1 MNYLTEYQTF
11 QSKNELND
19 AVNEHL
25 TRHRHDLTDTD
36 RDILQM
42 ISRYAVKYPGVA
54 HLKADTIAQ
63 AIDKS
68 KRTVQRSIRKLE
80 RLGIIERLPFIRKI
94 SGGFGANVYRVISP
108 VSPREQAA
116 EPCQSTDKPAKIA
129 NEPSTSFK
137 QNNNNLV
144 NTYAP
149 QPTTHYGKFR
159 QLIAATLGNV
169 DKRLIYRLYGVYK
182 GQSTPLLRTE
192 YNDKATVEAIGLQ
205 ALKTAIFATK
215 RKKIRNLAGYYNG
228 VLDRMFDKIL
238 LEELRGTVGIVGFR
252 Y

>member
-1 MNYLTEYQTF
+1 MQYLTEYQTF
-11 QSKNELND
+11 QSKTELND

-25 TRHRHDLTDTD
+25 TRHRYDLTDTD
-36 RDILQM
+36 RDILLM

-94 SGGFGANVYRVISP
+94 SGGYGANVYRVISP

-116 EPCQSTDKPAKIA
+116 EPCQSTDKPAKME

-137 QNNNNLV
+137 QNNNLV

-169 DKRLIYRLYGVYK
+169 DKQLIYRLYGVYK
-182 GQSTPLLRTE
+182 GQSTPLLRTNT
-192 YNDKATVEAIGLQ
+192 NDKATVEAIGLQ
-205 ALKTAIFATK
+205 ALKTAIFSTK
-215 RKKIRNLAGYYNG
+215 RKQIRNLAGYYNG
-228 VLDRMFDKIL
+228 VLDRMLDDLYFADLTFL
-238 LEELRGTVGIVGFR
+238 LR
-252 Y
+252 

>member
-1 MNYLTEYQTF
+1 MQYLTEYQTF

-94 SGGFGANVYRVISP
+94 SGGYGANVYRVMSP

-116 EPCQSTDKPAKIA
+116 EPCQSTDKPAKME
-129 NEPSTSFK
+129 NEPITSFK

-144 NTYAP
+144 NTYA
-149 QPTTHYGKFR
+149 KFR

-169 DKRLIYRLYGVYK
+169 DKQLIYRLYGVYK
-182 GQSTPLLRTE
+182 GQSTPLLRSE
-192 YNDKATVEAIGLQ
+192 YNDKAAVEAIGLQ

-228 VLDRMFDKIL
+228 VLDRMFDRLYHESIYSVFDAAI
-238 LEELRGTVGIVGFR
+238 G
-252 Y
+252 

>member
-1 MNYLTEYQTF
+1 MQYLTEYQTF

-25 TRHRHDLTDTD
+25 TRHKYDLTDTD

-63 AIDKS
+63 TIDKS

-94 SGGFGANVYRVISP
+94 SGGYGANVYRVMSP

-129 NEPSTSFK
+129 NEPITSFK

-144 NTYAP
+144 NTYA
-149 QPTTHYGKFR
+149 KFS

-228 VLDRMFDKIL
+228 VLDRMFDRLYHESIYSVFDAAI
-238 LEELRGTVGIVGFR
+238 G
-252 Y
+252 

>member
-1 MNYLTEYQTF
+1 M
-11 QSKNELND
+11 
-19 AVNEHL
+19 
-25 TRHRHDLTDTD
+25 
-36 RDILQM
+36 
-42 ISRYAVKYPGVA
+42 
-54 HLKADTIAQ
+54 
-63 AIDKS
+63 
-68 KRTVQRSIRKLE
+68 
-80 RLGIIERLPFIRKI
+80 
-94 SGGFGANVYRVISP
+94 SP

-129 NEPSTSFK
+129 NEPITSFK

-144 NTYAP
+144 NTYA
-149 QPTTHYGKFR
+149 KFS

-228 VLDRMFDKIL
+228 VLDRMFDRLYHESIYSVFDAAI
-238 LEELRGTVGIVGFR
+238 G
-252 Y
+252 

>member
-1 MNYLTEYQTF
+1 MQYLTEYQTF
-11 QSKNELND
+11 QSKTELND

-25 TRHRHDLTDTD
+25 TRHRYDLTDTD

-94 SGGFGANVYRVISP
+94 SGGYGANVYRVISP

-129 NEPSTSFK
+129 NEPITSFK
-137 QNNNNLV
+137 QQNTNLV
-144 NTYAP
+144 NTYANAP

-169 DKRLIYRLYGVYK
+169 DKQLIYRLYGVYK
-182 GQSTPLLRTE
+182 GQSTPLLRTNT
-192 YNDKATVEAIGLQ
+192 NDKATVEAIGLQ

-238 LEELRGTVGIVGFR
+238 LEDLRGLEGS
-252 Y
+252 

>member
-1 MNYLTEYQTF
+1 MQYLTEYQTF
-11 QSKNELND
+11 QSKTELND

-25 TRHRHDLTDTD
+25 TRHRYDLTDTD
-36 RDILQM
+36 RDILLM

-94 SGGFGANVYRVISP
+94 SGGYGANVYRVMSP

-137 QNNNNLV
+137 QNTNLV
-144 NTYAP
+144 NTYA
-149 QPTTHYGKFR
+149 KFR
-159 QLIAATLGNV
+159 KLIAATLGNV

-228 VLDRMFDKIL
+228 VLDRMFDRLYHESIYSVFDAAI
-238 LEELRGTVGIVGFR
+238 G
-252 Y
+252 

>member
-1 MNYLTEYQTF
+1 MQYLTEYQTF
-11 QSKNELND
+11 QSKTELND

-94 SGGFGANVYRVISP
+94 SGGYGANVYRVISP

-116 EPCQSTDKPAKIA
+116 EPCHSTDKPAKME
-129 NEPSTSFK
+129 NEPITSFK
-137 QNNNNLV
+137 QNTNLV
-144 NTYAP
+144 NTYA
-149 QPTTHYGKFR
+149 KFS

-169 DKRLIYRLYGVYK
+169 DKQLIYRLYGVYK

-228 VLDRMFDKIL
+228 VLDRMFDRLYHESIYSVFDAAI
-238 LEELRGTVGIVGFR
+238 G
-252 Y
+252 

>member
-1 MNYLTEYQTF
+1 MQYLTRYQTF

-25 TRHRHDLTDTD
+25 TRHRYDLTNTD

-94 SGGFGANVYRVISP
+94 SGGYAANVYRVISP

-137 QNNNNLV
+137 QNNNLV
-144 NTYAP
+144 NTYANTP

-169 DKRLIYRLYGVYK
+169 DKQLIYRLYGVYK
-182 GQSTPLLRTE
+182 GQSTPLLRLNAYKKDE
-192 YNDKATVEAIGLQ
+192 VESVGLQ
-205 ALKTAIFATK
+205 ALKTAIMSTK
-215 RKKIRNLAGYYNG
+215 RKNIRNFCGYYNG
-228 VLDRMFDKIL
+228 VLDRMFDRLYHESIYS
-238 LEELRGTVGIVGFR
+238 VFDAN
-252 Y
+252 

>member
-11 QSKNELND
+11 HNKDELND

-25 TRHRHDLTDTD
+25 TRHRYDLTDTD

-94 SGGFGANVYRVISP
+94 SGGYGANVYRVISP

-129 NEPSTSFK
+129 NEPFNSLK
-137 QNNNNLV
+137 QKNNIK
-144 NTYAP
+144 NTYANAP

-169 DKRLIYRLYGVYK
+169 DKQLIYRLYGVYK
-182 GQSTPLLRTE
+182 GQSTPLLRTNT
-192 YNDKATVEAIGLQ
+192 NDKATVEAIGLQ

-215 RKKIRNLAGYYNG
+215 RKKIRSLAGYYNG
-228 VLDRMFDKIL
+228 VLDRMLDDLYFADLTFL
-238 LEELRGTVGIVGFR
+238 LR
-252 Y
+252 

>member
-1 MNYLTEYQTF
+1 MQYLTEYQTF
-11 QSKNELND
+11 QSKTELND

-25 TRHRHDLTDTD
+25 TRHRYDLTDTD
-36 RDILQM
+36 RDILLM

-94 SGGFGANVYRVISP
+94 SGGYGANVYRVISP

-137 QNNNNLV
+137 QNTNLV
-144 NTYAP
+144 NTYA
-149 QPTTHYGKFR
+149 KFR
-159 QLIAATLGNV
+159 KLIAATLGNV

-182 GQSTPLLRTE
+182 GQSTPLLRTNT
-192 YNDKATVEAIGLQ
+192 NDKATVEAIGLQ

-228 VLDRMFDKIL
+228 VLDRMLDDLYFADLTFL
-238 LEELRGTVGIVGFR
+238 LR
-252 Y
+252 